1 MKKNYLLFLF
11 LLGSYCVYAQQ
22 EKSIIDAIIESYEAY
37 FASNKQKEEI
47 EEEAEKEA
55 EEIPTIQTS
64 VCLPKPDNFYD
75 FFNTAF
81 IDFAS
86 LRAGRITT
94 FSFSDSLSSPLSTD
108 LIVTSHYGVRGNR
121 RHFGVDFR
129 LNEGDPVYSVFCGK
143 VRIAKWDDTYG
154 YVVVVRHYNMSE
166 SVYAHLS
173 EILVSVNQEVEV
185 GEIIGLGGNTGRST
199 GAHLHFELRYRG
211 FPINPIVR
219 ENFLS
224 HIPVENR

>member
-1 MKKNYLLFLF
+1 MKKSYLLFLF
-11 LLGSYCVYAQQ
+11 LLGTHCLYAQQ
-22 EKSIIDAIIESYEAY
+22 ERSIIDAIIESYEAY
-37 FASNKQKEEI
+37 FATNKQKEAK
-47 EEEAEKEA
+47 AEKE
-55 EEIPTIQTS
+55 EEIPIIQTS

-86 LRAGRITT
+86 LRAGRVTT
-94 FSFSDSLSSPLSTD
+94 FSFNDSLSSPLSTD
-108 LIVTSHYGVRGNR
+108 LIITSHYGVRGNR

-166 SVYAHLS
+166 SVYAHLN
-173 EILVSVNQEVEV
+173 EILVAVNQEVEV

-199 GAHLHFELRYRG
+199 GPHLHFELRYRG

-219 ENFLS
+219 GSFLA
-224 HIPVENR
+224 HIPVGY